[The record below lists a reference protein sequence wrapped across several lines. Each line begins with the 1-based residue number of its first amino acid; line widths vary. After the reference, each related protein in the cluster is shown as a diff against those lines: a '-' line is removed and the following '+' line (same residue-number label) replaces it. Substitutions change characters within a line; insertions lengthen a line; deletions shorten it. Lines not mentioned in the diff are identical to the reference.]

1 MMGSILKY
9 YLTLQYRVDEH
20 KNGEKGAGQNG
31 TKSVYRGLKI
41 RTYSPPNSNKGHHQ
55 NKSQYNENPFQ
66 HCFVSYVL
74 LK

>member
-1 MMGSILKY
+1 MAK
-9 YLTLQYRVDEH
+9 
-20 KNGEKGAGQNG
+20 KGTGQNV
-31 TKSVYRGLKI
+31 TKLVYIGLKI